1 MNVEFD
7 LVRAYF
13 EQNGFWVRLHEF
25 SFELGKKI
33 TPFPYFEIFNPTN
46 SPENQTESFRIFT
59 GDLPKFSS
67 AIVSLIGWNNTGF
80 SSDMLTSDVRIM
92 KFFRKQIEA
101 FKILLNENVVLSL
114 REGKKFFLI
123 LPAIP
128 KSDAKTKELFDLFK
142 ENGVNG
148 VLTMSSLL
156 ENLLRK
162 SSEIRQPLGNSS
174 FYLLKLL
181 KAYGLAT
188 EPQLNIFD

>member
-114 REGKKFFLI
+114 RAGKKFFLI

-128 KSDAKTKELFDLFK
+128 KSDAKTRLQLRVLFYTSAASGYDSVDARFLSDS
-142 ENGVNG
+142 NA
-148 VLTMSSLL
+148 LPSSAIRSLL
-156 ENLLRK
+156 
-162 SSEIRQPLGNSS
+162 
-174 FYLLKLL
+174 Y
-181 KAYGLAT
+181 
-188 EPQLNIFD
+188 

>member
-25 SFELGKKI
+25 SLEIGKKI

-46 SPENQTESFRIFT
+46 SPENQIESFRIFT
-59 GDLPKFSS
+59 GDLTKFSS

-101 FKILLNENVVLSL
+101 YKIVLNENVVLSL

-142 ENGVNG
+142 ENGVDG

>member
-25 SFELGKKI
+25 SLEIGKKI

-46 SPENQTESFRIFT
+46 SPENQIESFRIFT
-59 GDLPKFSS
+59 GDLTKFSS

-101 FKILLNENVVLSL
+101 FKIVLNENVVLSL
-114 REGKKFFLI
+114 REGKKFYLI
-123 LPAIP
+123 LPVIP
-128 KSDAKTKELFDLFK
+128 KSDAKTKELFALFK
-142 ENGVNG
+142 ENGVDG

-162 SSEIRQPLGNSS
+162 SAEIRQPIGNSS

>member
-25 SFELGKKI
+25 SLELGKKI
-33 TPFPYFEIFNPTN
+33 TPFPYFEIFNQTN

-80 SSDMLTSDVRIM
+80 SSDMLTSDIRIM

-101 FKILLNENVVLSL
+101 YKIVLNENVVLSL

-142 ENGVNG
+142 ENGVDG

-162 SSEIRQPLGNSS
+162 SSEIRQPISNSS